1 MKLFKTLLTVL
12 ITIFSINA
20 AQAYQTVTMDFP
32 GNWYKI
38 NYISNEN
45 DAIVQF
51 IRQGY
56 NANNWEE
63 SVIFHTFKW
72 SQKRNMAAKSLMLY
86 LLKDVEKRNSTIKV
100 EYLRLDPEESM
111 SSWCVQANKTMPAH
125 CELLRT
131 TQSFEGA
138 LSMHYINKNP
148 QNYNAVKNDWIER
161 MNKAKVYQSYFRLDR
176 ILNKSMTFEL

>member
-1 MKLFKTLLTVL
+1 M
-12 ITIFSINA
+12 
-20 AQAYQTVTMDFP
+20 AYQTVAMDFP

-38 NYISNEN
+38 RYVNNEN

-51 IRQGY
+51 VRRGY
-56 NANNWEE
+56 NEETWQE
-63 SVIFHTFKW
+63 SVVFHTYKW
-72 SQKRNMAAKSLMLY
+72 SKNRNMSAQSLMYY
-86 LLKDVEKRNSTIKV
+86 LLRDVGKKNPTMKTT
-100 EYLRLDPEESM
+100 YLRLDPEETLT
-111 SSWCVQANKTMPAH
+111 SWCTSATKTAPAQ

-148 QNYNAVKNDWIER
+148 QNYNAVKQDWIER
-161 MNKAKVYQSYFRLDR
+161 MSKARVYQSYFRLDR

>member
-1 MKLFKTLLTVL
+1 MKLFKTILIVAALFLTL
-12 ITIFSINA
+12 PA
-20 AQAYQTVTMDFP
+20 MAYQTVVMDFP
-32 GNWYKI
+32 GNWYKLR
-38 NYISNEN
+38 YISNEN

-56 NANNWEE
+56 NENNWQE
-63 SVIFHTFKW
+63 SVVFHTYKW
-72 SQKRNMAAKSLMLY
+72 SQKRNMSAQSLMFY
-86 LLKDVEKRNSTIKV
+86 LLNDAKKKNPTMKLQ
-100 EYLRLDPEESM
+100 YLTVQPEETL
-111 SSWCVQANKTMPAH
+111 SSWCAQATKTTPAQ

-148 QNYNAVKNDWIER
+148 QNYKSVKQDWITR
-161 MNKAKVYQSYFRLDR
+161 MSKAKVYQSYFRLDR